1 MRTLRIHPTSKGAA
15 SQKGSQTLLKI
26 LSAARDVFIENG
38 YGEFNL
44 KRVSERCGL
53 ARGNVTYYFPSRDD
67 LLQALLQAV
76 IGGYT
81 WDFDH
86 IMADEETSAEDKF
99 VAIVRLIV
107 EDLGTRETSIF
118 FPELWALA
126 NRSGYAAV
134 EMEQLYADARKY
146 LVELIA
152 EINPDLSPDEQQ
164 AVALFCSAA
173 LEGTDTLRRTRSGA
187 PGDAFRRSPTSPRTR
202 SWKRSAPWVG
212 ASSVRPSPPPRSRR
226 LGNGAGRRRAPS
238 LADAERDPLA
248 EEQDQHEP
256 VDERV
261 HESPLGQPQQVNPGR
276 DGRRVDQPVQGTPA
290 AAQTALPTPCRR
302 PRPAESTAPAPR
314 NRR

>member
-15 SQKGSQTLLKI
+15 SQKGRQTLLKI

-86 IMADEETSAEDKF
+86 IMANEETSAEDKF

-126 NRSGYAAV
+126 NRSGYAAM

-173 LEGTDTLRRTRSGA
+173 LEGQTPFVGHGRAHRGRLPQIANVAANALLETVRSMGR
-187 PGDAFRRSPTSPRTR
+187 GV
-202 SWKRSAPWVG
+202 VG
-212 ASSVRPSPPPRSRR
+212 PP
-226 LGNGAGRRRAPS
+226 
-238 LADAERDPLA
+238 
-248 EEQDQHEP
+248 
-256 VDERV
+256 V
-261 HESPLGQPQQVNPGR
+261 
-276 DGRRVDQPVQGTPA
+276 
-290 AAQTALPTPCRR
+290 
-302 PRPAESTAPAPR
+302 TAPAK
-314 NRR
+314 